1 MEHCQSPDLIE
12 YAALLDPFPSQEPFT
27 KLSERWR
34 EVKEVTG
41 ELSLAE
47 VYAFSYFLWEKF
59 ANNMR
64 CIVTCDCAC
73 NVFNFKSFTI

>member
-47 VYAFSYFLWEKF
+47 VYAFSYFVCGKSSL
-59 ANNMR
+59 
-64 CIVTCDCAC
+64 
-73 NVFNFKSFTI
+73 NVL